1 MELADAIELRRS
13 VRSYRP
19 DDVPE
24 GMVRSILHAGHMA
37 PSAGNLQAR
46 DFIIIRDIETR
57 KKLSDAALNQRF
69 IVEAPVCIV
78 VCANM
83 DRSRKKYR
91 AKGEL
96 YAIQDA
102 SIAAMNMMLQAFD
115 LGLGTCWVGAFDDRR
130 VIEMFKLPMGVFPI
144 ALLPI
149 GYPDESPLTPT
160 RLGSEIEHWGKW

>member
-1 MELADAIELRRS
+1 MQLSEAIEQRRS
-13 VRSYRP
+13 IRSYKK
-19 DDVPE
+19 DAVPE
-24 GMVRSILHAGHMA
+24 GMIKSILHAGHMA

-46 DFIIIRDIETR
+46 DFIIITEDATK
-57 KKLSDAALNQRF
+57 KKLCEHALNQKF
-69 IVEAPVCIV
+69 IEEAPVCII

-91 AKGEL
+91 EKGEL

-102 SIAAMNMMLQAFD
+102 SISAMNMMLQAFD

-149 GYPDESPLTPT
+149 GYPDEIHDAPP
-160 RLGSEIEHWGKW
+160 RLGESIEHREKW

>member
-46 DFIIIRDIETR
+46 DFIIITDIETR